1 MSELTPPQEIAA
13 TAVNNIENLLTE
25 MLEGD
30 YANNEIALGELL
42 DGNETIQVQLK
53 ITRTPIEFID
63 TDYDNWE
70 EARKPLNP

>member
-63 TDYDNWE
+63 TDYDDWE